1 MRRFTPFS
9 ALLSL
14 LRVSSVGAV
23 VLAGIL
29 SCSDTSSIAGVND
42 GLIYV
47 KGSDGVVRVQVHTVD
62 IVIPDSVKQAS
73 AAANAAAAAAGT
85 SMVPIGP
92 SMTVLRSPTSS
103 SNVAAQSCGGGGFA
117 GYTKS
122 EVAFAPEA
130 IPNIAPYPITD
141 DGYIPDKDMP
151 LGFNFSFEGNTYN
164 KVNVYMNGFLLFGA
178 VPSTGAGFPDA
189 LDIYAPTNPN
199 NIIALGWTDWSPWLA
214 PDAIRYETR
223 GTAPNRRFILQF
235 NNVPEYFSASKPG
248 AVVANAGRL
257 TSQVILYEGSN
268 DIVINTTQLTVTNTK
283 HMVTQGIENL
293 TGTDATYDSVTNTV
307 TGIRSKRVRNFFN
320 LQNDAVRFSLVQ
332 TKDLVAPTMTAPVD
346 ITANNDPGLA
356 SAVVAVSPP
365 PTSDNCGGTPTV
377 TWVRS
382 DGATS
387 LSDPYHVGVTTI
399 TWTAKDDAGNTSS
412 ATQTITV
419 LDKEAPVFGL
429 ADGSILEFNATS
441 PSGAIVTFNT
451 GVKDNVGVTSLSC
464 EPASG
469 SLFAVGP
476 MPVNCTAS
484 DAAGNTS
491 HDSFTVR
498 VVGAH
503 EQLFNL
509 LQYVMGLNLP
519 NGTSEPLIN
528 QLRAAY
534 SQDVYGACNKLGD
547 FLSMVQKKSANIPPD
562 EKAVMISDGTRV
574 LNATGCSSSISATIS
589 TRSLPHFNR

>member
-1 MRRFTPFS
+1 MRRPTPFS
-9 ALLSL
+9 ALFSL
-14 LRVSSVGAV
+14 LRAGSVGAI

-29 SCSDTSSIAGVND
+29 SCTDTSSIAGVND

-47 KGSDGVVRVQVHTVD
+47 KGSDGVIRVRVQSVD
-62 IVIPDSVKQAS
+62 IVIPDSVKQAQL
-73 AAANAAAAAAGT
+73 AANSAAGT

-92 SMTVLRSPTSS
+92 SMTVVRSPTSS
-103 SNVAAQSCGGGGFA
+103 ANVAAQSCGGGGFA

-122 EVAFAPEA
+122 EVAFAPDS
-130 IPNIAPYPITD
+130 IPNIAPYPLKD
-141 DGYIPDKDMP
+141 DGYIPDSFVS

-164 KVNVYMNGFLLFGA
+164 KVNVYSNGFLLFGA
-178 VPSTGAGFPDA
+178 APGPGFSDAGFIPSTA
-189 LDIYAPTNPN
+189 NPK
-199 NIIALGWTDWSPWLA
+199 NIIALGWTDWSPQLA
-214 PDAIRYETR
+214 PDAIRWETR

-235 NNVPEYFSASKPG
+235 NNVPEYFGASSPG
-248 AVVANAGRL
+248 AVVANAGRF
-257 TSQVILYEGSN
+257 TSQVVLSEGSN
-268 DIVINTTQLTVTNTK
+268 DITIYTTQMTLTNTS
-283 HMVTQGIENL
+283 HWVTQAIENAD
-293 TGTDATYDSVTNTV
+293 GTNFAFDSVLNTV
-307 TGIRSKRVRNFFN
+307 TGIRSARVHNHFS
-320 LQNDAVRFSLVQ
+320 LQNDAVRFSLIQ

-346 ITANNDPGLA
+346 IVANNDPGLA
-356 SAVVAVSPP
+356 SAVVAVSAP

-412 ATQTITV
+412 ATQTVTV
-419 LDKEAPVFGL
+419 LDIEAPVFGL

-441 PSGAIVTFNT
+441 PSGATVTFNT

-464 EPASG
+464 APASG

-476 MPVNCTAS
+476 TPVNCTAS

-498 VVGAH
+498 VIGAH

-509 LQYVMGLNLP
+509 LQYVIGLNLP

-547 FLSMVQKKSANIPPD
+547 FLNMVQKKSGNIPPD

-574 LNATGCSSSISATIS
+574 LNATGCSSSISASIS
-589 TRSLPHFNR
+589 SRALPHF